1 MTSDAYPIFFQW
13 LGQILIL
20 KCIFTTLIKGK
31 DYSFMLLRVY
41 FIWAKEN
48 SKQIA
53 TLTGKSS
60 LSNWYS
66 SSISLIQIPALAYYH
81 ITQI

>member
-31 DYSFMLLRVY
+31 DCSFMLLRVY
-41 FIWAKEN
+41 FICLLFFFT
-48 SKQIA
+48 QIA
-53 TLTGKSS
+53 KLTGKSS
-60 LSNWYS
+60 LSN
-66 SSISLIQIPALAYYH
+66 
-81 ITQI
+81 